1 MLGSQISYSPG
12 DALLVHPINP
22 PDIVE
27 SFLGVL
33 RDGIS
38 STSRLAISPRSDL
51 PRLAFQTSLHPWIQA
66 QGWHGTAGE
75 LCTGLLDL
83 TAPVTRHGMEILA
96 DLATSKTETE
106 RLREFATAEWADE
119 FHKYCTKERR
129 TIVEVLFLILHMLLL
144 A

>member
-1 MLGSQISYSPG
+1 
-12 DALLVHPINP
+12 
-22 PDIVE
+22 
-27 SFLGVL
+27 
-33 RDGIS
+33 
-38 STSRLAISPRSDL
+38 
-51 PRLAFQTSLHPWIQA
+51 
-66 QGWHGTAGE
+66 
-75 LCTGLLDL
+75 
-83 TAPVTRHGMEILA
+83 MEILA